1 MGNLPQK
8 DVRHPMSQ
16 KLHLGI
22 GHYGI
27 GFQDG
32 VNTVILR
39 NVRALREIDP
49 DLKITLFGRL
59 SPDYQDFI
67 KPIPGILEYLN
78 IEEFNPEAA
87 LRKRVEKSIAD
98 QQVHDYVWQG
108 TNLAEILDQKLADM
122 DVILTENLGIGID
135 PTVTYAF
142 SLYTQYCYE
151 AGIKKKFI
159 YRVHDFVQQRPHF
172 FRNVKKFHE
181 YRFGVVPNWH
191 SVLYPALPNIKYIAI
206 NRYDRSRLI
215 EHGIEENNIFYIP
228 NSVDS
233 AMIPP
238 DDRTDEL
245 RTKIIHQEKLDSS
258 VRFIL
263 YPVRCVRRKNVE
275 EAIFFTCFLNSLAT
289 GNTTRNPGH
298 IKGKFHLL
306 VSLRPGSG
314 DDARYANQLIE
325 FANKH
330 RLPVSIG
337 FNDLVALE
345 RERDPQDPTKIER
358 YGVGDMVRV
367 ADLVITTS
375 VLEGFGFAYLEPWI
389 LDRPVIGRSIP
400 FITPDFQ
407 SQGMKLGHLY
417 TVLFVAGR
425 DFKDIGKEEAAP
437 EQVLQRKLETIHK
450 LADPSF
456 VDKVFSRNETTA
468 RATIRLLDPH
478 KRKKIVAIN
487 KKVVEKVYSNSAIG
501 KQIYEVITAVE

>member
-1 MGNLPQK
+1 MDK
-8 DVRHPMSQ
+8 
-16 KLHLGI
+16 KLHFGI

-32 VNTVILR
+32 VNTVISR

-49 DLKITLFGRL
+49 DLKITLFGKL

-67 KPIPGILEYLN
+67 KPIPSAFEYLN
-78 IEEFNPEAA
+78 IEEFSPEAGM
-87 LRKRVEKSIAD
+87 RKRVEKPIGD

-108 TNLAEILDQKLADM
+108 TNLAEVLDQKLADM
-122 DVILTENLGIGID
+122 DVILAENLGIGID

-142 SLYTQYCYE
+142 YLYTQYCYE
-151 AGIKKKFI
+151 ARITKKFI

-191 SVLYPALPNIKYIAI
+191 SVLYPASPNIKYIAI

-215 EHGIEENNIFYIP
+215 EHGIEENNVFYIP

-245 RTKIIHQEKLDSS
+245 RVKIINKEKLDSS

-275 EAIFFTCFLNSLAT
+275 EAIFFTCYLNSLAA
-289 GNTTRNPGH
+289 GNTKRNHGH
-298 IKGKFHLL
+298 IKGQFHLL
-306 VSLRPGSG
+306 VSLRPESG
-314 DDARYANQLIE
+314 DDAHYANQLIE
-325 FANKH
+325 FANKQ

-337 FNDLVALE
+337 FNDLVALD
-345 RERDPQDPTKIER
+345 RESDPQNPTKIER

-407 SQGMKLGHLY
+407 SHGMKLGHLY
-417 TVLFVAGR
+417 TVLFVANQ

-437 EQVLQRKLETIHK
+437 EQVLQRKLETIIN

-456 VDKVFSRNETTA
+456 VDKVFARNETTT
-468 RATIRLLDPH
+468 RATIRLLDPL
-478 KRKKIVAIN
+478 KRKKIVAVN
-487 KKVVEKVYSNSAIG
+487 KKVVKKVYSNSAIG
-501 KQIYEVITAVE
+501 KQIYEVINVAE

>member
-1 MGNLPQK
+1 MGK
-8 DVRHPMSQ
+8 
-16 KLHLGI
+16 KLHIGI

-32 VNTVILR
+32 VNTVISR

-49 DLKITLFGRL
+49 DLKITLFGKL
-59 SPDYQDFI
+59 SPDYQEFI
-67 KPIPGILEYLN
+67 KPIPGILEYRD

-87 LRKRVEKSIAD
+87 SRRRVEKSIAD
-98 QQVHDYVWQG
+98 QEVHDYVWQG

-122 DVILTENLGIGID
+122 DVIIAENLGIGID

-142 SLYTQYCYE
+142 FLYTHYCY
-151 AGIKKKFI
+151 ASRIKKKFI
-159 YRVHDFVQQRPHF
+159 YRVHDFVQQRPYF

-181 YRFGVVPNWH
+181 YRFGMVPNWH
-191 SVLYPALPNIKYIAI
+191 SVLYPESPNIKYIAI
-206 NRYDRSRLI
+206 NRYDQSRLI
-215 EHGIEENNIFYIP
+215 EHGIEESNIFYVP

-233 AMIPP
+233 AIIPP
-238 DDRTDEL
+238 DDRTAEL
-245 RTKIIHQEKLDSS
+245 REKIIRRKKLDAS
-258 VRFIL
+258 VHFIL

-275 EAIFFTCFLNSLAT
+275 EAIFFTCYLNSLSA
-289 GNTTRNPGH
+289 GNTTRNHGH
-298 IKGKFHLL
+298 IEGQFHLL
-306 VSLRPGSG
+306 VSLRPESG

-325 FANKH
+325 FADKH

-345 RERDPQDPTKIER
+345 RESDPQDPTKIER
-358 YGVGDMVRV
+358 YGVGDMVRM

-400 FITPDFQ
+400 FITPDFL

-417 TVLFVAGR
+417 TVLFIAGQ
-425 DFKDIGKEEAAP
+425 DFKDIGKEEATP
-437 EQVLQRKLETIHK
+437 EQVLQKKLETIHK
-450 LADPSF
+450 LSDPSF
-456 VDKVFSRNETTA
+456 TDNVFARNETTT
-468 RATIRLLDPH
+468 RATIRLLDPL

-487 KKVVEKVYSNSAIG
+487 KKVVETIYSQSAIG
-501 KQIYEVITAVE
+501 KQIYKVITAAE

>member
-1 MGNLPQK
+1 MNK
-8 DVRHPMSQ
+8 

-32 VNTVILR
+32 VNTVISR

-49 DLKITLFGRL
+49 DLKITLFGKL

-67 KPIPGILEYLN
+67 EPIPGIVEYLN
-78 IEEFNPEAA
+78 IDEFNPGAE
-87 LRKRVEKSIAD
+87 LRKRVEKPIAD

-142 SLYTQYCYE
+142 YLYSQYCYTS
-151 AGIKKKFI
+151 GIKKKFI

-191 SVLYPALPNIKYIAI
+191 SVLYPASPNIKYIAI

-215 EHGIEENNIFYIP
+215 EHGIEESNIFYIP
-228 NSVDS
+228 NSVDRS
-233 AMIPP
+233 MIPP
-238 DDRTDEL
+238 DDRTDGL
-245 RTKIIHQEKLDSS
+245 RTKIIRREKLDSS

-275 EAIFFTCFLNSLAT
+275 EAIFFTCLLNCLSD
-289 GNTTRNPGH
+289 GNTTKKTCH
-298 IKGKFHLL
+298 IGGKFHLL
-306 VSLRPGSG
+306 VSLKPENG
-314 DDARYANQLIE
+314 DDARYADQLLE
-325 FANKH
+325 FVRKH

-345 RERDPQDPTKIER
+345 RECDPQDPTKIER
-358 YGVGDMVRV
+358 YGVGDMMRV

-375 VLEGFGFAYLEPWI
+375 VLEGFGFAYIEPWI
-389 LDRPVIGRSIP
+389 LDRAVIGRSIP

-407 SQGMKLGHLY
+407 LKGMKLGHFY
-417 TVLFVAGR
+417 TVLLVDGK
-425 DFKDIGKEEAAP
+425 DFKDIGKSKAVP
-437 EQVLQRKLETIHK
+437 EQALQERLDMIPR
-450 LADPSF
+450 LADTDF
-456 VDKVFSRNETTA
+456 VDKVIERNETPI
-468 RATIRLLDPH
+468 RATLRLLDPD
-478 KRKKIVAIN
+478 KRKKIIAIN
-487 KKVVEKVYSNSAIG
+487 KKVVEKVYSQSAIG
-501 KQIYEVITAVE
+501 KQIYEVITAAK

>member
-1 MGNLPQK
+1 MNK
-8 DVRHPMSQ
+8 
-16 KLHLGI
+16 KLHLAI

-32 VNTVILR
+32 VNTVISR

-49 DLKITLFGRL
+49 ALKITLFGKL

-67 KPIPGILEYLN
+67 KPIPGTLEYLN
-78 IEEFNPEAA
+78 IEEFSPEAV

-108 TNLAEILDQKLADM
+108 TNLAEILDQKLAGM

-142 SLYTQYCYE
+142 FLYTQYCYE

-191 SVLYPALPNIKYIAI
+191 SVLYPASPNIKYIAI

-215 EHGIEENNIFYIP
+215 EHGIEENNVFYIP
-228 NSVDS
+228 NSVDG

-238 DDRTDEL
+238 DDRTNEL
-245 RTKIIHQEKLDSS
+245 RTKIVDQEQLDSS

-275 EAIFFTCFLNSLAT
+275 EAIFFICYLNSLAA
-289 GNTTRNPGH
+289 GNTTRNHGH

-306 VSLRPGSG
+306 VSLIPESG
-314 DDARYANQLIE
+314 DDARYADQLIE
-325 FANKH
+325 FASKH

-345 RERDPQDPTKIER
+345 RESDPQDPTKIER
-358 YGVGDMVRV
+358 YGVGDIVRV
-367 ADLVITTS
+367 ADLIITTS

-407 SQGMKLGHLY
+407 LKGIKLGHLY

-425 DFKDIGKEEAAP
+425 DFKDIGKEETSP
-437 EQVLQRKLETIHK
+437 EKVLQTKLETILK
-450 LADPSF
+450 LVDPSF
-456 VDKVFSRNETTA
+456 VDKVFSRNETTTN
-468 RATIRLLDPH
+468 ATIRLLDPR
-478 KRKKIVAIN
+478 KQKKIVAIN
-487 KKVVEKVYSNSAIG
+487 KKVVEKVYSPSIIG
-501 KQIYEVITAVE
+501 KQIYEVITAAE